1 MKAIGKT
8 KRARAAKRNLFRE
21 LREGISALA
30 DARQG
35 KRTLR
40 NHAVSTSSRQRLQRD
55 EERRADTG
63 VQGSAGER

>member
-8 KRARAAKRNLFRE
+8 KQTHVTKRNLFRE
-21 LREGISALA
+21 LREGAAALA

-40 NHAVSTSSRQRLQRD
+40 THVVESKPVPKVSASR
-55 EERRADTG
+55 AKK
-63 VQGSAGER
+63 S